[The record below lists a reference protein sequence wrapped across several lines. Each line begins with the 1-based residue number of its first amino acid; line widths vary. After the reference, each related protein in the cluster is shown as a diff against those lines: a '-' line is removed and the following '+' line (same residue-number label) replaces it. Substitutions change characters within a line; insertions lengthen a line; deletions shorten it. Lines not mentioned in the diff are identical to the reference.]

1 MPRTLWSDPTPIVPT
16 DTSGIQA
23 KLDQIIADELV
34 DDATAAALKTVVDAI
49 KIPDIS
55 GKADK
60 AEVDAADKKLDTKIT
75 ALEQGIVNS
84 GTDVEDRLA
93 SAEFNLGNLATT
105 ITAVD
110 TAQTETARVV
120 GIDLREFNK
129 RLNGVE
135 STVANR
141 DDVAALATR
150 VTATEEANTRQDE
163 AIAKS
168 VPTDAVTPIYEPL
181 PAPVPISVAK
191 SSYTT
196 AATQGTL
203 LVNGGVTHTAL
214 RTTGAK
220 IAPNSEQV
228 FVVPAAYISTSAVK
242 IRFALLSAK
251 VGTLLIE
258 LDSAPA
264 LNASGDG
271 TAWVSDSP
279 SMVVRTDGLWS
290 WFEIVVPSGQN
301 DVYVRFCVPPGTIG
315 APCIYS
321 ANAVTSLV
329 SSVLLGMKL
338 KADGKTLDYRPSDPV
353 ATITALTATT
363 GKPLEIRGCL
373 ESWTD
378 YVWAQSVL
386 TLSTSSPGTVP
397 SATVNSD
404 WPAFA
409 VVGGY
414 PGKAGTWLPL
424 NARYAPDTNW
434 FTTGSS
440 TFYSRRLAI
449 DEPITSISYEFS
461 DPADINVVGSVSYDA
476 ATIAS
481 WTVSTFWGGYA
492 KFDSIVMSNGTT
504 VKAMTCVRK
513 PNRDIVL
520 ASMNNAGTVFG
531 KVRNV
536 KINGKNADV
545 LDKDSAQDA
554 AIANRAL
561 KSDIQYPNLSDWTNA
576 GGNTSLSFTIPYR
589 ASAVL
594 SSIEFN
600 LRDRRPDL
608 YDVRNQRIIIPMSY
622 FQDFT
627 NNNWT
632 AWRDGNYD
640 VMWQDFTLQT
650 GAVYRCHIY
659 FQIRP
664 QGLRFYFKVVHSNNE
679 NYGYISGF
687 VGKFS
692 LAST

>member
-1 MPRTLWSDPTPIVPT
+1 MTRTLWADPTPIVPT

-34 DDATAAALKTVVDAI
+34 DDATATALKTIVDAI

-60 AEVDAADKKLDTKIT
+60 AAVDAAIAAIP
-75 ALEQGIVNS
+75 ALP
-84 GTDVEDRLA
+84 
-93 SAEFNLGNLATT
+93 
-105 ITAVD
+105 
-110 TAQTETARVV
+110 
-120 GIDLREFNK
+120 DLTPYAKTSE
-129 RLNGVE
+129 V
-135 STVANR
+135 
-141 DDVAALATR
+141 DVALAK
-150 VTATEEANTRQDE
+150 VA
-163 AIAKS
+163 
-168 VPTDAVTPIYEPL
+168 PTDAVTPIYETL
-181 PAPVPISVAK
+181 PTPIPISVAK

-196 AATQGTL
+196 SATQGTL

-228 FVVPAAYISTSAVK
+228 FVVPAAYISTASVK
-242 IRFALLSAK
+242 IRFAILTAK

-290 WFEIVVPSGQN
+290 WFEIVAPNGQN

-329 SSVLLGMKL
+329 SSIFLGMRL

-353 ATITALTATT
+353 ATISALTATA

-373 ESWTD
+373 ENWTD
-378 YVWAQSVL
+378 YVWVQSVL

-414 PGKAGTWLPL
+414 PSKVGTWLPL

-545 LDKDSAQDA
+545 LDRDSAQDA
-554 AIANRAL
+554 AIA
-561 KSDIQYPNLSDWTNA
+561 TNA
-576 GGNTSLSFTIPYR
+576 TAIAAVAPKSSSWAIANAGVAVAVGSRLRVQVPTSGNRSLQL
-589 ASAVL
+589 SAV
-594 SSIEFN
+594 SGSIVVSGLTYYNASGAPASISTTLTTTWVHAASTWNFGTAGSAQTVMLLDAN
-600 LRDRRPDL
+600 GQKWKITMVIGD
-608 YDVRNQRIIIPMSY
+608 SY
-622 FQDFT
+622 
-627 NNNWT
+627 NNN
-632 AWRDGNYD
+632 
-640 VMWQDFTLQT
+640 VFT
-650 GAVYRCHIY
+650 VEE
-659 FQIRP
+659 
-664 QGLRFYFKVVHSNNE
+664 V
-679 NYGYISGF
+679 
-687 VGKFS
+687 
-692 LAST
+692 